1 MGRKIPG
8 KKHRGVKDPEKQ
20 QAKRLAAVE
29 SVINAPPKNID
40 HQDIPKSLERVIK
53 LKNAVK
59 DGSIGKKQKKKKTK
73 SAKKL
78 IQLGAEQINYKLPDP
93 KARPEKVVPV
103 FNQKPGEN
111 KFKFWNRVNE
121 ETQAFIKETEFEL
134 KYNVEVKRNPATGEV
149 EGFRKKAK
157 EELDQIAIEKLQEK
171 HSNIK
176 RKKKKDK
183 DGEVKVK
190 LSKGQKRKQRLLEK
204 KNKKLEDNA
213 DDFQKYED
221 KIEFGEVAM
230 APPKLSLPRKAI
242 KTDNKGKNLLLNKM
256 FEEKSSSKKENVQID
271 KSGKRKNLPI
281 GERRNLER
289 EQSSAIEAYR
299 RLKAQKS
306 ANA

>member
-40 HQDIPKSLERVIK
+40 HQDVPKSLERVIQ

-73 SAKKL
+73 GAKKL
-78 IQLGAEQINYKLPDP
+78 IQLGAEQINYKLPAP
-93 KARPEKVVPV
+93 TARPEKVVPV
-103 FNQKPGEN
+103 FNQQPGEN
-111 KFKFWNRVNE
+111 KFKFWNRVNQ
-121 ETQAFIKETEFEL
+121 ETEAFIKETEFEL
-134 KYNVEVKRNPATGEV
+134 KYNVEVKRNAATGEV

-176 RKKKKDK
+176 RKKKKTK
-183 DGEVKVK
+183 TEK
-190 LSKGQKRKQRLLEK
+190 LKLLEK

-221 KIEFGEVAM
+221 KVEFGEVAM

-242 KTDNKGKNLLLNKM
+242 KTDNKGKNLLLNKI

-289 EQSSAIEAYR
+289 EQSNAIEAYR